1 MEADVVVI
9 GAGIVGTAIARELSR
24 YEVRTLVVE
33 KEVDIACGGA
43 TKANT
48 SLIHPG
54 EHNTPGSLMARLCVR
69 GNSLWPNLASELDV
83 PFKRIGCLVVAL
95 AEEEVPILYEL
106 KQRGEENRVPGLEV
120 IEDRERLFEMEPNL
134 NQGAVAALLAPGLGV
149 TSPYEMAIALME
161 NAASNGVNFLFGTKV
176 EGIEVEN
183 SRTKGVRTT
192 KGDVRSE
199 YVINA
204 AGLYS
209 DEISAMVG
217 IERFTIHPR
226 RGEYFIF
233 DKELGGLVNHA
244 LFPIPTPL
252 SKGVKVIPTVEGNLL
267 VGPTAENIDGKTDA
281 ATTADGLRK
290 VMDGGI
296 KLVPSLAMHIDKII
310 ANYAGVRAVVS
321 TDDFVIE
328 AYDEPK
334 GFINAAGID
343 SPGLTAAPAIA
354 EMVLELL
361 RGEGLELREKK
372 SWHPRRRSIDRSVRE
387 LSQDGVKE
395 LLASDSSYGHV
406 VCRCEHVSEGEII
419 EAIRRGAKT
428 LDGVKYR
435 TRAGMGRCQGGFCTP
450 RVIKILA
457 RELGV
462 LTEDVTKRGKD
473 SKLLFEI
480 KSLLR
485 SNQND

>member
-1 MEADVVVI
+1 MKADIVVI
-9 GAGIVGTAIARELSR
+9 GAGIVGTSIARELSR

-33 KEVDIACGGA
+33 KEVDVACSGG

-54 EHNTPGSLMARLCVR
+54 EHNTPGSLMAKLCTR
-69 GNSLWPNLASELDV
+69 GNFLWPGLASELDV
-83 PFKRIGCLVVAL
+83 PFKKIGCLVVAL

-106 KQRGEENRVPGLEV
+106 KDRGEENRVPGLMV

-134 NQGAVAALLAPGLGV
+134 NRKAVAALLAPGLGA
-149 TSPYEMAIALME
+149 TSPYEMVIALME
-161 NAASNGVNFLFGTKV
+161 NAASNGVDFLFEAKV
-176 EGIEVEN
+176 VGIEIEN
-183 SRTKGVRTT
+183 SRVKEVRTT
-192 KGDVRSE
+192 KGNIRSE

-209 DEISAMVG
+209 DEISSMVG
-217 IERFTIHPR
+217 IDHFTIQPR
-226 RGEYFIF
+226 KGEYFIF

-252 SKGVKVIPTVEGNLL
+252 SKGIKVIPTVEGNLL
-267 VGPTAENIDGKTDA
+267 VGPTADNIKYKNDA
-281 ATTADGLRK
+281 STTAEGLRK

-296 KLVPSLAMHIDKII
+296 KLVPSLAMHLDKII
-310 ANYAGVRAVVS
+310 ANYAGIRGVPS

-354 EMVLELL
+354 EMILELL
-361 RGEGLELREKK
+361 REEGLELREK
-372 SWHPRRRSIDRSVRE
+372 SVWHPSRRSIDRSVRE
-387 LSQDGVKE
+387 LSGAEVKR
-395 LLASDSSYGHV
+395 LIASDLRYGHV
-406 VCRCEHVSEGEII
+406 VCRCEHVSEGEIV

-457 RELGV
+457 RELGIRP
-462 LTEDVTKRGKD
+462 EDVTKRGDD

-480 KSLLR
+480 KSLMGMVP
-485 SNQND
+485 DG